1 MWQHNILSMEKIMNE
16 KESLEL
22 ITRMIDNTRKGIE
35 KNAALP
41 MLIFG
46 YTSIVTTLAVWLAI
60 TQTGNYMFHLLWIAI
75 PVIGWLIYGL
85 AGSAR
90 TRREGVSQSH
100 MGSLIGKI
108 WIFLAGVMMLC
119 MVPSFLVRGFP
130 ASFVMTLL
138 AAIGVSCSGLLVR
151 YAPLIICGILGVL
164 TSFALIW
171 FTGITGMVVI
181 AAAFAVMMVIPG
193 HILHYASNKNRRNN
207 A

>member
-1 MWQHNILSMEKIMNE
+1 LWQHYILSMEKTMNE

-60 TQTGNYMFHLLWIAI
+60 TKTGNYMFHLLWIAI
-75 PVIGWLIYGL
+75 PVIGWLVYGL
-85 AGSAR
+85 IGNFRS
-90 TRREGVSQSH
+90 RREGASQSH
-100 MGSLIGKI
+100 MGSLIGRI

-119 MVPSFLVRGFP
+119 MVPAFLIRGFP
-130 ASFVMTLL
+130 ASFVMMLL

-151 YAPLIICGILGVL
+151 YAPLIICGLLGIL
-164 TSFALIW
+164 TSFVQLW
-171 FTGITGMVVI
+171 VTGITSMIVL
-181 AAAFAVMMVIPG
+181 AAGFAVMMVLPG
-193 HILHYASNKNRRNN
+193 HILHYAANKKQKNN

>member
-1 MWQHNILSMEKIMNE
+1 LWQHYILSMEKTMNE

-60 TQTGNYMFHLLWIAI
+60 TKTGNYMFHLLWTAI
-75 PVIGWLIYGL
+75 PVIGWLVYGL
-85 AGSAR
+85 IGNFR
-90 TRREGVSQSH
+90 YRREGASQSH
-100 MGSLIGKI
+100 MGSLIGRI

-119 MVPSFLVRGFP
+119 MVPAFVIRGFP
-130 ASFVMTLL
+130 ASFIMMLL

-151 YAPLIICGILGVL
+151 YAPLIICGLLGVL
-164 TSFALIW
+164 TSFVQLW
-171 FTGITGMVVI
+171 VTGITSMIVL
-181 AAAFAVMMVIPG
+181 AAGFAVMMVLPG
-193 HILHYASNKNRRNN
+193 HILHYAANNKQKNN